1 MQPIHMEQ
9 RVIPDTLSPG
19 MTLRTLLEMHI
30 AEQLN
35 AIGVIRQ
42 MIGEGI
48 VTILAGEAVYDPVN
62 WTSHRQHGI
71 NRAWLTLTT
80 HHRETVTWADVH
92 TGAINWDN
100 YSHQKR
106 LHLFTPT
113 LVHTAVAEA
122 LRDLVA
128 YAQQMRVQVD
138 ESLSRPVLALPSVPT
153 VEELLPTGVWVRES
167 LTTNGLWPYGFSAL
181 TAGGGFR
188 AELDTPIWQVREHQ
202 RLVSGVYTPLPDE
215 VSAVLPVEVKQQQV
229 PHLATK
235 AGNAGMIAYTQSPVA
250 GALDRQQVMKA
261 GRYLRQNCPDLSD
274 EQVKQLSALVASRFN
289 ADMHITRD
297 PDLVAE
303 IYENGP
309 SSCMA
314 CGPEDKHFGRLI
326 VDGQFFHPARVY
338 IHPDNNIALAYM
350 VYKDRYV
357 ARTLINT
364 ELKQFYRVYQSD
376 SMSSARDRLT
386 QWLLDQGYTTCYTYL
401 DGEKLLRVSPDDY
414 PNAIICPYIDPDN
427 RGVYIRDDHLIVG
440 GNYSANHETGCLND
454 YDTRNDP
461 DWYCDDC
468 DDGYSDDDSRYHIYD
483 RNTYVCEHCVNEYTE
498 AYIPDGGYYAHVR
511 DDIYQDRSPHGRR
524 NYVYMGSGHGDYV
537 ILDPDRYCE
546 EVARNGYVWL
556 PDESEY
562 ILTRDADQFDII
574 IDGSEGFSADDFVEL
589 DGELIHREDLPTEG
603 VTELATPE
611 GAYQGAQP
619 KAYVTLEQE
628 EAA

>member
-1 MQPIHMEQ
+1 MQPIHMQ
-9 RVIPDTLSPG
+9 QLVIPDTLSPE

-48 VTILAGEAVYDPVN
+48 VTMLTADTVYDPVN
-62 WTSHRQHGI
+62 WTSHRQHGL
-71 NRAWLTLTT
+71 NRAWLTLQA
-80 HHRETVTWADVH
+80 HHREAFSWADVH
-92 TGAINWDN
+92 TGAISWDN
-100 YSHQKR
+100 YSRQKR
-106 LHLFTPT
+106 LHLLTPT
-113 LVHTAVAEA
+113 LIHTVVVEA
-122 LRDLVA
+122 LRDLVE
-128 YAQQMRVQVD
+128 YAKQKQVEVD
-138 ESLSRPVLALPSVPT
+138 ASLSNTVLALPSVPT
-153 VEELLPTGVWVRES
+153 IEELFPTGIWVRES
-167 LTTNGLWPYGFSAL
+167 HGTVGLWPFGFSAL
-181 TAGGGFR
+181 TVGDGFR
-188 AELDTPIWQVREHQ
+188 VGLDTPIWQVREQQ
-202 RLVSGVYTPLPDE
+202 RLACGVYPPLPDE
-215 VSAVLPVEVKQQQV
+215 VSAVLPDEVKQQQV

-314 CGPEDKHFGRLI
+314 YGPEDKHFGRLI
-326 VDGQFFHPARVY
+326 VDGEFFHPTRVY

-357 ARTLINT
+357 TRTLVNT
-364 ELKQFYRVYQSD
+364 ERKQFYRVYQSD

-386 QWLLDQGYTTCYTYL
+386 QWLLDQGYTTSHRYL
-401 DGEKLLRVSPDDY
+401 DDEKLLRVSPDDY

-440 GNYSANHETGCLND
+440 GSYSANHETGCLNE
-454 YDTRNDP
+454 YDTSSI

-468 DDGYSDDDSRYHIYD
+468 DEGHSDDDDRYHVYD
-483 RNTYVCEHCVNEYTE
+483 MDTHVCERCIGEYTE
-498 AYIPDGGYYAHVR
+498 AYIPDEGYYAYVR
-511 DDIYQDRSPHGRR
+511 DDVYQDCSERGRR
-524 NYVYMGSGHGDYV
+524 DYVYMGGGHGDYV
-537 ILDPDRYCE
+537 ILDPNRYSD

-562 ILTRDADQFDII
+562 ILTRDAEEFDII
-574 IDGSEGFSADDFVEL
+574 IDGYEGFSADDYVEL
-589 DGELIHREDLPTEG
+589 DGELIPREDLPDEG
-603 VTELATPE
+603 VSELPSP
-611 GAYQGAQP
+611 GGNYQGAQP
-619 KAYVTLEQE
+619 KAYATLEE
-628 EAA
+628 EQAA